1 MQTANPLLLFL
12 LLFSFSYYIFLIL
25 HLTYFLFFP
34 LYCVLL
40 YFLTYSLL
48 FYLLSDFD
56 GVGCYWIKRNRLSEL
71 EIRQRRKVVVLAAW
85 NIR

>member
-25 HLTYFLFFP
+25 HLTDFLFFP
-34 LYCVLL
+34 LYRVLL

-56 GVGCYWIKRNRLSEL
+56 GVGCLLDKEKPLSEL

>member
-1 MQTANPLLLFL
+1 MQMANPLLHFL

-56 GVGCYWIKRNRLSEL
+56 GVGCYQIKRNR
-71 EIRQRRKVVVLAAW
+71 
-85 NIR
+85 